1 MNKRLHFMML
11 LCFGL
16 GNLIFVLSSIVR
28 HSLTD
33 FMLGFCEGLY
43 IVFMCT
49 WFIDMCWCFVK
60 KKNPFSIK

>member
-1 MNKRLHFMML
+1 MKKRVQFMML
-11 LCFGL
+11 LCFVL
-16 GNLIFVLSSIVR
+16 GNLSFVLSSILR

-33 FMLGFCEGLY
+33 FMLGFFEGLH

-49 WFIDMCWCFVK
+49 WFIYMCWCFVK